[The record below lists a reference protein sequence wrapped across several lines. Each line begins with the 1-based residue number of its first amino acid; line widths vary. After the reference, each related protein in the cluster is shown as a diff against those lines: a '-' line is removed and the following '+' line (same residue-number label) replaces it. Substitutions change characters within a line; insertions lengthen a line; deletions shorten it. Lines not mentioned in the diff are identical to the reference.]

1 MRLAQFAGKKV
12 AIWGLGREGRA
23 VLELLRQRLPG
34 LCLSVVNDTPL
45 EPEARASLP
54 EDGSVR
60 LLSGPEAPDALPR
73 FDVVIKSPGISRY
86 RSEVRAAR
94 AQGVIFTS
102 ATQIWFAEHP
112 EARTVCVTGTKG
124 KSTTA
129 SLIAHLLAASGL
141 TAELRGN
148 IGRPLLDSAPVAA
161 GAVWVIEISS
171 YQAAE
176 LDVSPD
182 VAVLLNLFP
191 EHLDWHGDVETYYRD
206 KLRLFAGQ
214 RRGMAVINRTDEVSA
229 RFTSVFTHPVWF
241 NDPQGFHV
249 ARGFL
254 CERRRRL
261 LPVARILLPGAHNHS
276 NVCAALTAVGCLGID
291 AATCVDA
298 VASFRGLPH
307 RLFVLGEKA
316 GILWVDDSIST
327 TPQSARAAV
336 ETFADRPLSI
346 LLGGYERNL
355 PYEELGRFLASKP
368 VETVITMPQNG
379 PRIAETVREAKRRAG
394 RRERP
399 EVLEAESL
407 TQAVELARQ
416 VTPAGGVVVLSPAAP
431 SYGGFRDYRERGE
444 AFARAAGF
452 RVDTPG
458 T

>member
-1 MRLAQFAGKKV
+1 MRLDELAGKDV

-23 VLELLRQRLPG
+23 VLELLRRRLPE
-34 LCLSVVNDTPL
+34 LRLTVVNDAPL
-45 EPEARASLP
+45 ETEVRSSLP

-60 LLSGPEAPDALPR
+60 LLTGPEAPDALPR
-73 FDVVIKSPGISRY
+73 FEVVIKSPGISPY
-86 RSEVRAAR
+86 RREVTAAR

-129 SLIAHLLAASGL
+129 SLVAHLLKASGIA
-141 TAELRGN
+141 AELRGN
-148 IGRPLLDSAPVAA
+148 IGRPVLDSTPVASS
-161 GAVWVIEISS
+161 AVWVIEVSS
-171 YQAAE
+171 YQAADLE
-176 LDVSPD
+176 VSPD

-191 EHLDWHGDVETYYRD
+191 EHLDWHGDVATYYRD
-206 KLRLFAGQ
+206 KLRLFAGP
-214 RRGMAVINRTDEVSA
+214 RHAVINRSDEVSA
-229 RFTSVFTHPVWF
+229 GFTSVFTHPVYF
-241 NDPQGFHV
+241 NDPDGFHV
-249 ARGFL
+249 AGGFV

-261 LPVARILLPGAHNHS
+261 LPVTRIPLPGEHNHS

-291 AATCVDA
+291 AAAGVDA
-298 VASFRGLPH
+298 VTSFRGLPH
-307 RLFVLGEKA
+307 RLFALGEKA
-316 GILWVDDSIST
+316 GVLYVDDSIST

-346 LLGGYERNL
+346 LLGGYERNI
-355 PYEELGRFLASKP
+355 PYEELGGFLASKP
-368 VETVITMPQNG
+368 VAAVITMPQNG
-379 PRIAETVREAKRRAG
+379 PRIAEAVREAKRRADRG
-394 RRERP
+394 ERP

-431 SYGGFRDYRERGE
+431 SFGCFRDYRERGE

-452 RVDTPG
+452 RIDEPG